1 MKQDQQTILY
11 IAIRQGFFSREVLRG
26 VLTILQAGDGYEV
39 WVIPVIHEKRHLEAC
54 LESREV
60 AGVITRG
67 LDGELMS
74 VLQDRGIPVMAIRGP
89 QTKSDD
95 ELNHLHVDD
104 EAIGGKAGAEF
115 ERLNLD
121 YWGFVHWQ
129 GVAWS
134 EARKNSIQAY
144 ADARR
149 ARLSVVTL
157 SESER
162 YSWDGVL
169 AIQSWLKKIPK
180 PCGVLACNDEAGVDV
195 LHACKLAGLSVPDLA
210 QIPTFIGLAGVV
222 DQDIALGF
230 AQDLPLA
237 NVQIED
243 DRRTAMVGALGAS
256 DGCVIGIGTGS
267 FLGRRVAG
275 KDLLIG
281 GWGLTLGD
289 DASGAF
295 LGRQL
300 LRRVLE
306 TGDGMHDVSLV
317 TREVL
322 AQFGSTAAIVAFA
335 GQAQPSDF
343 AEFAPRIIAGAG
355 ADDPTAVAL
364 VREGVQYI
372 ERALGRLGWRAGERI
387 CPIGGV
393 APHYAPYLAPDIASH
408 LVAPEGTAL
417 DGALILAAQMG
428 AA

>member
-1 MKQDQQTILY
+1 MMYAQDTSVIGIDGGGSNCRFAMLH
-11 IAIRQGFFSREVLRG
+11 QGRRLDVQLGGANASSDRAAALA
-26 VLTILQAGDGYEV
+26 TLQ
-39 WVIPVIHEKRHLEAC
+39 
-54 LESREV
+54 S
-60 AGVITRG
+60 G
-67 LDGELMS
+67 LS
-74 VLQDRGIPVMAIRGP
+74 A
-89 QTKSDD
+89 
-95 ELNHLHVDD
+95 
-104 EAIGGKAGAEF
+104 
-115 ERLNLD
+115 
-121 YWGFVHWQ
+121 
-129 GVAWS
+129 
-134 EARKNSIQAY
+134 
-144 ADARR
+144 
-149 ARLSVVTL
+149 LSNA
-157 SESER
+157 S
-162 YSWDGVL
+162 
-169 AIQSWLKKIPK
+169 
-180 PCGVLACNDEAGVDV
+180 
-195 LHACKLAGLSVPDLA
+195 GLSVPDLA